1 MTGYK
6 PISTPLVHLD
16 SDALYPAQDIL
27 QMAVFIKDGS
37 RIGLTDDFP
46 VAYIGPEDEN
56 FCTKCTPF
64 EYRLSKDWW
73 NCKSK
78 PLVPVHGWTTSY

>member
-27 QMAVFIKDGS
+27 PMAVFIQDGS
-37 RIGLTDDFP
+37 RIGLTDNFP
-46 VAYIGPEDEN
+46 VAYIGDGCP
-56 FCTKCTPF
+56 KCSTF
-64 EYRLSKDWW
+64 EYNLAENWW
-73 NCKSK
+73 NCESK
-78 PLVPVHGWTTSY
+78 PLVSTHVWTSSH